1 MCRYLAVA
9 PFRPRSPTPPR
20 TGSNGEPRASRPR
33 RDLLDQR
40 LRLALPCRRPCFLLS
55 RAHQPRTVQDK
66 PCPAESGGQDA
77 AGTATLRPR
86 VARMPRVSALP
97 PNRPQCQSFGLVVIS
112 AGNWA
117 GSGRHGPSPSCFGPK
132 GVGPR
137 RPKKISGRAV
147 PAQRVKIEA
156 QPGPKARRAF
166 FGPCRPKHGPHITK
180 INNKTYEDTQIST
193 IRNSHN
199 SKYLNMKHT

>member
-1 MCRYLAVA
+1 ML
-9 PFRPRSPTPPR
+9 
-20 TGSNGEPRASRPR
+20 
-33 RDLLDQR
+33 
-40 LRLALPCRRPCFLLS
+40 
-55 RAHQPRTVQDK
+55 
-66 PCPAESGGQDA
+66 
-77 AGTATLRPR
+77 ATLQR
-86 VARMPRVSALP
+86 VVAVDRT
-97 PNRPQCQSFGLVVIS
+97 S

>member
-1 MCRYLAVA
+1 MLSITAVA
-9 PFRPRSPTPPR
+9 GGFGNRLEGRADPVARAAR
-20 TGSNGEPRASRPR
+20 RASTSPSPLCVRAE
-33 RDLLDQR
+33 R
-40 LRLALPCRRPCFLLS
+40 LRM
-55 RAHQPRTVQDK
+55 
-66 PCPAESGGQDA
+66 
-77 AGTATLRPR
+77 
-86 VARMPRVSALP
+86 RMPKGP
-97 PNRPQCQSFGLVVIS
+97 TS

>member
-1 MCRYLAVA
+1 MKKFHALSTGQQIWKSTKLLKKTNLPPIKSLYQRELGR
-9 PFRPRSPTPPR
+9 RPRSLPVVQLAPPR
-20 TGSNGEPRASRPR
+20 RSPAKQAKWQS
-33 RDLLDQR
+33 
-40 LRLALPCRRPCFLLS
+40 
-55 RAHQPRTVQDK
+55 HTV
-66 PCPAESGGQDA
+66 E
-77 AGTATLRPR
+77 T
-86 VARMPRVSALP
+86 
-97 PNRPQCQSFGLVVIS
+97 S